1 MPIRDYPFITV
12 DPYTREPS
20 KVVQF
25 GGPRAR
31 PYLWLR
37 IRNPATH
44 DAMIVSAA
52 VDTGAD
58 GLVVP
63 ATDAETLGHNL
74 EATPPRDIRTAKG
87 LTKAYPHAAAIEV
100 LGVLRS
106 GHADE
111 SKVLY
116 PIPET
121 TIWLTVGQRAHLIG
135 QGSFLSLC
143 VLKINYPEKTFS
155 IYLSDYS

>member
-12 DPYTREPS
+12 DPRATNPHE
-20 KVVQF
+20 VVQL
-25 GGPRAR
+25 GGPYAR
-31 PYLWLR
+31 PYLWVR

-58 GLVVP
+58 ALAVP
-63 ATDAETLGHNL
+63 DTDAKTLGHHL
-74 EATPPRDIRTAKG
+74 EATPPRNIRTAKG
-87 LTKAYPHAAAIEV
+87 LTKAYPHTAAIEV
-100 LGVLRS
+100 LGALPT

-111 SKVLY
+111 SRALHS
-116 PIPET
+116 IPET
-121 TIWLTVGQRAHLIG
+121 TIWFTVGQKAHLIG

-155 IYLSDYS
+155 ICLSDHS